1 MLKVYYANIVPLRE
15 VISRERN
22 MLLIPEARRERLVKL
37 KSEEEQ
43 LRGLAVSVL
52 LRIALEEEGVSFD
65 TLEFAR
71 GAHGKP
77 YIVDCEIYFNVSH
90 AGEYALCAVC
100 DQEVGVDVES
110 LTRLDEHPNQV
121 MRIAERILTDKER
134 KLWEQSGMNASQLL
148 RIWTRKESYA
158 KRAGRGLSIGLERV
172 DTTENAFYQERQLK
186 DDYYMTVCTAH
197 ESEPMQV
204 FDLTDRL

>member
-1 MLKVYYANIVPLRE
+1 MLKVYYANIAPLRE
-15 VISRERN
+15 AISRERN
-22 MLLIPEARRERLVKL
+22 MLLIPEVRRERLVKL

-52 LRIALEEEGVSFD
+52 LRIALEEEGFSFD
-65 TLEFAR
+65 TLEFVR

-90 AGEYALCAVC
+90 AGEYALSAVC
-100 DQEVGVDVES
+100 DQEVGVDIES

-134 KLWEQSGMNASQLL
+134 KLWEKSGMNASELL

-158 KRAGRGLSIGLERV
+158 KREGIGLSIGLESV

-186 DDYYMTVCTAH
+186 DEYYMTVCTAH
-197 ESEPMQV
+197 ESEPMKV

>member
-1 MLKVYYANIVPLRE
+1 
-15 VISRERN
+15 
-22 MLLIPEARRERLVKL
+22 MLLIPEARREQLVKL

-52 LRIALEEEGVSFD
+52 LRIALEEEGFSFD

-77 YIVDCEIYFNVSH
+77 YIVDCDIYFNVSH
-90 AGEYALCAVC
+90 AGEYALSAVC

-110 LTRLDEHPNQV
+110 LTRLDEQPNQV

-134 KLWEQSGMNASQLL
+134 KLWEQSGMNASELL

-158 KRAGRGLSIGLERV
+158 KREGIGLSIGLESV

-186 DDYYMTVCTAH
+186 DEYYMTVCTAH

>member
-1 MLKVYYANIVPLRE
+1 MLKVYYANIAPLRE
-15 VISRERN
+15 AISRERN
-22 MLLIPEARRERLVKL
+22 MFLIPEARREQLVKL
-37 KSEEEQ
+37 KSEVEQ
-43 LRGLAVSVL
+43 MRGLAVSVL

-77 YIVDCEIYFNVSH
+77 YIVDCDIYFNVSH
-90 AGEYALCAVC
+90 AGEYALSAGC
-100 DQEVGVDVES
+100 DQDVGVDVES
-110 LTRLDEHPNQV
+110 LTRLDEQPNQV

-134 KLWEQSGMNASQLL
+134 KLWEQSGMNASELL

-158 KRAGRGLSIGLERV
+158 KREGIGLSIGLESV
-172 DTTENAFYQERQLK
+172 YTTENAFYQERQLK
-186 DDYYMTVCTAH
+186 DEYYMTVCTAH